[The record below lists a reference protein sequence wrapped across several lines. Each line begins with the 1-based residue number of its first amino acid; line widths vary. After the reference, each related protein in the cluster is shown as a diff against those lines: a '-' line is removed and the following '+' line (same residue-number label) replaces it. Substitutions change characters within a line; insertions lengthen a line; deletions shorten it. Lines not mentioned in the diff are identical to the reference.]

1 MFRRPSANPIP
12 RCEGSFS
19 LYSRGLSQPQKCIYD
34 LTCVARQGA
43 SDQPLHPRE
52 PLCSCLSCVFSRH
65 HVSSVMQ
72 DSLRTNMYEHG
83 GGPPAPRHPHT
94 RSAHDRRGEEAKLDG
109 KNKKQNGAFIC
120 CRNLH
125 SQIVRNMHCFVVR
138 TRPLR
143 VLFICFLHVLFDL
156 KLFIL

>member
-1 MFRRPSANPIP
+1 MLVFRRPSANPIP

-34 LTCVARQGA
+34 LTCVAGQGA
-43 SDQPLHPRE
+43 SDQPLHPRA

-109 KNKKQNGAFIC
+109 KNKKRRFHLLSKSAFTDC
-120 CRNLH
+120 TQH
-125 SQIVRNMHCFVVR
+125 A
-138 TRPLR
+138 
-143 VLFICFLHVLFDL
+143 LFRRAHAPTSCTFHLFSSRI
-156 KLFIL
+156 F